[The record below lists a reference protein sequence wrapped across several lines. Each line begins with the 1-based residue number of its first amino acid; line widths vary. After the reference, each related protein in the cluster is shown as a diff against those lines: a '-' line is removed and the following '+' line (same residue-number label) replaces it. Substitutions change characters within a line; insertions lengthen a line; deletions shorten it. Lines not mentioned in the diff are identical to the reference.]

1 MVKLNGNYFTLKTYP
16 DNTLNFIDFDPT
28 KYFNC
33 FPEDHI
39 YTNVLYGEQSIF
51 ISNNEEKTF
60 KFEWIYDANSGESDF
75 LTIFYIKR
83 WLDNNPNFNK
93 NKTALYLYY
102 VPQARMD
109 RVKNST
115 EIFTLKYFAE
125 LINFLN
131 FNEVNIFDP
140 HSNVTPALI
149 NNVKLID
156 VNEFH
161 SNVLNKLL
169 RYYPKEDIIL
179 YFPDEGAMK
188 RYSEEESFK
197 PYQKMFGFKNRD
209 WKTGKIQGIQLVG
222 DAALLNNK
230 VILIVDD
237 ICSYG
242 GTFYYSAIELKK
254 YNPKNIYLA
263 VSHCE
268 ESIFKGK
275 LYAEKLVDKVFTSRS
290 IFRKNED
297 TSFVEKVI

>member
-1 MVKLNGNYFTLKTYP
+1 MVKLNGNYFIPKAYP
-16 DNTLNFIDFDPT
+16 DNTLNFMDFDPT

-33 FPEDHI
+33 FFEVG
-39 YTNVLYGEQSIF
+39 NNKGF
-51 ISNNEEKTF
+51 I
-60 KFEWIYDANSGESDF
+60 FEWIYDANNGESDF

-83 WLDNNPNFNK
+83 WIDNNPDFNK
-93 NKTALYLYY
+93 NKTKLYLYY

-109 RVKNST
+109 RVKNPT

-149 NNVKLID
+149 NNVKLMDI
-156 VNEFH
+156 NKFH
-161 SNVLNKLL
+161 SNVLKKLL
-169 RYYPKEDIIL
+169 CNYSKEDIIL

-188 RYSEEESFK
+188 RYAEEEVFK
-197 PYQKMFGFKNRD
+197 HYQKMFGFKNRD
-209 WKTGKIQGIQLVG
+209 WETGKIQGIQIVG
-222 DAALLNNK
+222 ETALLEGK

-242 GTFYYSAIELKK
+242 GTFYYSALELKK

-268 ESIFKGK
+268 ESVFKGK
-275 LYAEKLVDKVFTSRS
+275 LYAEKLIDKVFTSGS
-290 IFRKNED
+290 IFRDNED
-297 TSFVEKVI
+297 TNFVERVI